1 MKRSGAVVIDFGQE
15 FTNVQGLQNF
25 LGTLDAKS
33 RYVAQ
38 MHVLDTLIVYR
49 DRLDEFIESFYE
61 YVRVDASYLAVTD
74 VQNFTFQTMKF
85 ATIANKAREKRNRK
99 AEAKKTILNAW
110 GNEAAAFIGSID
122 SCTMLAQ
129 RHS

>member
-74 VQNFTFQTMKF
+74 V
-85 ATIANKAREKRNRK
+85 
-99 AEAKKTILNAW
+99 
-110 GNEAAAFIGSID
+110 
-122 SCTMLAQ
+122 
-129 RHS
+129 